1 MRGRPDANRLAQGSG
16 FAMLIKLA
24 LLTAIYC
31 VIVLFPR
38 VFWPTASKDAEP
50 AEAASV

>member
-1 MRGRPDANRLAQGSG
+1 
-16 FAMLIKLA
+16 MLIKLA

-38 VFWPTASKDAEP
+38 IFWAAPTKDAEP